1 MSSKAYYQR
10 RIEQSER
17 KIWENKKMIQIL
29 KDKLRFLEDKKIE
42 DEQYLSSR
50 IMSFLKLQNAKSK
63 GAALYGEKLSGQV
76 NIGLQMTFF
85 SNFNKIDTNIKR
97 KISSLKEENL
107 ILQRKIDYCSHEIQR
122 IEQEDKKQRSFSA
135 QVFEFT
141 YQ

>member
-122 IEQEDKKQRSFSA
+122 IEQED
-135 QVFEFT
+135 EEC
-141 YQ
+141 

>member
-50 IMSFLKLQNAKSK
+50 IMSFLKLQNA
-63 GAALYGEKLSGQV
+63 
-76 NIGLQMTFF
+76 
-85 SNFNKIDTNIKR
+85 
-97 KISSLKEENL
+97 ISDC
-107 ILQRKIDYCSHEIQR
+107 R
-122 IEQEDKKQRSFSA
+122 
-135 QVFEFT
+135 
-141 YQ
+141 

>member
-122 IEQEDKKQRSFSA
+122 IEQED
-135 QVFEFT
+135 EEG
-141 YQ
+141 

>member
-17 KIWENKKMIQIL
+17 KIGENKKMIQIL

-122 IEQEDKKQRSFSA
+122 IEQED
-135 QVFEFT
+135 EEC
-141 YQ
+141 

>member
-85 SNFNKIDTNIKR
+85 SNFNKIK
-97 KISSLKEENL
+97 LNL
-107 ILQRKIDYCSHEIQR
+107 I
-122 IEQEDKKQRSFSA
+122 
-135 QVFEFT
+135 
-141 YQ
+141 

>member
-63 GAALYGEKLSGQV
+63 GAALYGDKLSGQV

-122 IEQEDKKQRSFSA
+122 IEQED
-135 QVFEFT
+135 EEC
-141 YQ
+141 

>member
-50 IMSFLKLQNAKSK
+50 ILSFLKLQNAKSK

-122 IEQEDKKQRSFSA
+122 IEQED
-135 QVFEFT
+135 EEC
-141 YQ
+141 

>member
-50 IMSFLKLQNAKSK
+50 IMSFLKLQNAKIK
-63 GAALYGEKLSGQV
+63 GSCF
-76 NIGLQMTFF
+76 IW
-85 SNFNKIDTNIKR
+85 R
-97 KISSLKEENL
+97 KIKWTS
-107 ILQRKIDYCSHEIQR
+107 
-122 IEQEDKKQRSFSA
+122 
-135 QVFEFT
+135 
-141 YQ
+141 

>member
-122 IEQEDKKQRSFSA
+122 IEQE
-135 QVFEFT
+135 VEEC
-141 YQ
+141 

>member
-63 GAALYGEKLSGQV
+63 GAAIYGEKLSGQV

-122 IEQEDKKQRSFSA
+122 IEQED
-135 QVFEFT
+135 EEC
-141 YQ
+141 

>member
-50 IMSFLKLQNAKSK
+50 IMSFLKLQNAKST

-122 IEQEDKKQRSFSA
+122 IEQED
-135 QVFEFT
+135 EEC
-141 YQ
+141 

>member
-63 GAALYGEKLSGQV
+63 GAALDGEKLSGQV

-122 IEQEDKKQRSFSA
+122 IEQED
-135 QVFEFT
+135 EEC
-141 YQ
+141 

>member
-10 RIEQSER
+10 RIEKSER

-122 IEQEDKKQRSFSA
+122 IEQED
-135 QVFEFT
+135 EEC
-141 YQ
+141 

>member
-107 ILQRKIDYCSHEIQR
+107 ILQRKIDYSSHEIQR
-122 IEQEDKKQRSFSA
+122 IEQED
-135 QVFEFT
+135 EEC
-141 YQ
+141 